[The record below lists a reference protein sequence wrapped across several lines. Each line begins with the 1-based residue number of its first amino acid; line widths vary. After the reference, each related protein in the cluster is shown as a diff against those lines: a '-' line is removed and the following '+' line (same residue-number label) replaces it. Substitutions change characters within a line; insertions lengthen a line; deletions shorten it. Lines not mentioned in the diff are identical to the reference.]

1 MNSLILNKLSLI
13 NYKNILSSDFEL
25 DSNINCFVGNN
36 GVGKTNVLDSI
47 YHLAMSKSYFHSLSS
62 QTINHNAKFMLIEGD
77 FTKGIKNENIICS
90 LKKGQNK
97 TLKRNGKI
105 YKRFSDHIG
114 LIPVVMISP
123 YDRDLIQE
131 GSSNRRKFTDNV
143 ISQNNKTYLTQII
156 KYQKILF
163 QRNALLKFFKKKQT
177 FDIDILKVYDNQL
190 SELSIPIHNTR
201 LDFFKNF
208 VPVFIKRYNSIS
220 QNKETV
226 NISYDSQLN
235 YESLNNLLNNSLEKD
250 RIVQY
255 TSCGIHKD
263 DLIFEIDKFP
273 IKKFGSQGQ
282 QKTFLIALKL
292 AQFDYLK
299 TESNSSPILLLDDI
313 FDKLDNNRVKQLIK
327 LVNEDEF
334 GQLFISDTDYNRT
347 KKIISEIDSSYKMFK
362 LYLF

>member
-77 FTKGIKNENIICS
+77 FTKGIKHENIICS

-114 LIPVVMISP
+114 LIPLVMISP

-143 ISQNNKTYLTQII
+143 ISQTNKTYLTQII

-299 TESNSSPILLLDDI
+299 TKSNSSPILLLDDI
-313 FDKLDNNRVKQLIK
+313 FDKLDNNRVKQLIQ

-347 KKIISEIDSSYKMFK
+347 EKIISEIDSSYKMFK
-362 LYLF
+362 L

>member
-77 FTKGIKNENIICS
+77 FTKGIKHENIICS

-299 TESNSSPILLLDDI
+299 TKSNSSPILLLDDI
-313 FDKLDNNRVKQLIK
+313 FDKLDNNRVKQLIQ

-347 KKIISEIDSSYKMFK
+347 EKIISEIDSSYKMFK
-362 LYLF
+362 L

>member
-77 FTKGIKNENIICS
+77 FTKGIKHENIICS

-131 GSSNRRKFTDNV
+131 GSSNGRKFTDNV

-313 FDKLDNNRVKQLIK
+313 FDKLDNNRVKQLIQ

-362 LYLF
+362 L

>member
-77 FTKGIKNENIICS
+77 FTKGIKHENIICS

-255 TSCGIHKD
+255 TNCGIHKD

-313 FDKLDNNRVKQLIK
+313 FDKLDNNRVKQLIQ

-362 LYLF
+362 L

>member
-13 NYKNILSSDFEL
+13 NYKNILSNNFEF

-299 TESNSSPILLLDDI
+299 TKSNSSPILLLDDI
-313 FDKLDNNRVKQLIK
+313 FDKLDNNRVKQLIQ

-347 KKIISEIDSSYKMFK
+347 EKIISEIDSSYKMFK
-362 LYLF
+362 L

>member
-62 QTINHNAKFMLIEGD
+62 QTINHNAKFMLIEGN

-362 LYLF
+362 L

>member
-77 FTKGIKNENIICS
+77 FTKGIKHENIICS

-313 FDKLDNNRVKQLIK
+313 FDKLDNNRVKQLIQ

-334 GQLFISDTDYNRT
+334 VQLFISDTDYNRT

-362 LYLF
+362 L

>member
-77 FTKGIKNENIICS
+77 FTKGIKHENIICS

-163 QRNALLKFFKKKQT
+163 Q
-177 FDIDILKVYDNQL
+177 
-190 SELSIPIHNTR
+190 S
-201 LDFFKNF
+201 
-208 VPVFIKRYNSIS
+208 
-220 QNKETV
+220 
-226 NISYDSQLN
+226 
-235 YESLNNLLNNSLEKD
+235 
-250 RIVQY
+250 
-255 TSCGIHKD
+255 
-263 DLIFEIDKFP
+263 
-273 IKKFGSQGQ
+273 
-282 QKTFLIALKL
+282 
-292 AQFDYLK
+292 
-299 TESNSSPILLLDDI
+299 
-313 FDKLDNNRVKQLIK
+313 
-327 LVNEDEF
+327 
-334 GQLFISDTDYNRT
+334 
-347 KKIISEIDSSYKMFK
+347 
-362 LYLF
+362 

>member
-114 LIPVVMISP
+114 LIPLVMISP

-143 ISQNNKTYLTQII
+143 ISQTNKTYLTQII

-235 YESLNNLLNNSLEKD
+235 FESLNNLLNNSLEKD

-313 FDKLDNNRVKQLIK
+313 FDKLDNNRVKQLIQ

-347 KKIISEIDSSYKMFK
+347 EKIISKIDSSYKMFK
-362 LYLF
+362 L